1 MLNITQLLTSNCQR
15 TEIESP
21 IVVWNL
27 TSACNLDC
35 KFCYYDAK
43 KDSSASGID
52 WKLAKRIIK
61 ELKVKFVLLSGGE
74 PLLYPNIFDLI
85 EELTSNSIRVGI
97 STNGTLIDRK
107 LAVKLKK
114 IGVGYVGISLD
125 GLEKPH
131 NYLRNSSSAFSR
143 ALAGLKN
150 IQEAGLKSGIR
161 LILNSH
167 NYPQLKDFFILVENL
182 KPDRLCFYHL
192 IFAGRARQPD
202 YDLTLNERRKAV
214 ELIIRLAQDWI
225 KRKIPTQVLTVDNF
239 SDAVILLNYVQK
251 HRPATYL
258 SIFETLKKQ
267 GGCPLGK
274 GILSIDHRGNFHPCQ
289 FWHAKTI
296 LPATWKSMLKGRC
309 AVCAYKD
316 ICGGC
321 RVRAYQA
328 YGDYLQEDPSCE
340 IDIMEHNQ
348 RMRPRLPALL
358 S

>member
-167 NYPQLKDFFILVENL
+167 NYPQLKDFFILL
-182 KPDRLCFYHL
+182 
-192 IFAGRARQPD
+192 
-202 YDLTLNERRKAV
+202 
-214 ELIIRLAQDWI
+214 
-225 KRKIPTQVLTVDNF
+225 
-239 SDAVILLNYVQK
+239 
-251 HRPATYL
+251 
-258 SIFETLKKQ
+258 
-267 GGCPLGK
+267 
-274 GILSIDHRGNFHPCQ
+274 
-289 FWHAKTI
+289 
-296 LPATWKSMLKGRC
+296 
-309 AVCAYKD
+309 
-316 ICGGC
+316 
-321 RVRAYQA
+321 
-328 YGDYLQEDPSCE
+328 
-340 IDIMEHNQ
+340 
-348 RMRPRLPALL
+348 
-358 S
+358 